1 MRNQRWSLRNAH
13 GQNLALMAG
22 AMLLLLGVLTIAID
36 AGSLYV
42 HRRDVQ
48 NAADAGALAGAQ
60 NLCFDHGT
68 KNTAEAEAIRYATTQ
83 NRAASASACANLA
96 DYSVTVT
103 ATETTD
109 TLLMA
114 GLILGTNDSQ
124 VGAVAKAACGPS
136 QTACGLFPVAFK
148 QSQWD
153 LLRNTCGKHF
163 YAWAGDLDSKE
174 INNDSD
180 GKEPDCDVCNCDT
193 DGNPANGDEVISE
206 RGRAWLD
213 FTDVI
218 NQQMYPDSCA
228 QSNGCGASELKC
240 WINAEADAP
249 ISLPA
254 CIAGDTGV
262 KAGVKKAIE
271 DRAKLGPPGNIVRLP
286 IYDTEACAA
295 TVKDNC
301 SSKYHVVEWG
311 CVEIIGWV
319 KNWNWSPRPACRP
332 PLQRVASP
340 AAPHIS
346 AGRAK

>member
-1 MRNQRWSLRNAH
+1 MQRPRT
-13 GQNLALMAG
+13 GP
-22 AMLLLLGVLTIAID
+22 
-36 AGSLYV
+36 
-42 HRRDVQ
+42 RR
-48 NAADAGALAGAQ
+48 
-60 NLCFDHGT
+60 
-68 KNTAEAEAIRYATTQ
+68 
-83 NRAASASACANLA
+83 ASAYANLA

-109 TLLMA
+109 TLLVA

-136 QTACGLFPVAFK
+136 ETACGLFPVAFK
-148 QSQWD
+148 QSQWS
-153 LLRNTCGKHF
+153 LLQNTCGKNF
-163 YAWAGDLDSKE
+163 YFWAGDLDSKV
-174 INNDSD
+174 IDQDSD
-180 GKEPDCDVCNCDT
+180 GKEPDCDLCNCDT

-228 QSNGCGASELKC
+228 QSNGCGASELVC

-262 KAGVKKAIE
+262 KAGVKNAIE
-271 DRAKLGPPGNIVRLP
+271 ARARRAPPGNIVRIP
-286 IYDTEACAA
+286 VYDTEACPA

-319 KNWNWSPRPACRP
+319 QKLELEYKTGVPTPTPTSREPGGSPHTCWKGKVIEARVSCTGCEEACGSTTGGPPVRPGVNSVS
-332 PLQRVASP
+332 LIQ
-340 AAPHIS
+340 
-346 AGRAK
+346 